1 MTPSRSRLSVWT
13 FNKFMRRNVGALR
26 PRFEHCSA
34 DRADRVTRMR
44 HQEFLFSASGPWRR
58 TCYCQQDNSGEIAGS
73 TSYLRLI
80 PLLPLN
86 EFFKQSLGC
95 IGPFFSRSS
104 GGRFGNSGFRVFAF
118 LHRLKLPESLKQRLR
133 VFGRHLSRRSRRRS
147 GNGNGNFRGIT
158 FWLRKS
164 V

>member
-1 MTPSRSRLSVWT
+1 MVGQRHKAIKTPGQQRGNRRL
-13 FNKFMRRNVGALR
+13 
-26 PRFEHCSA
+26 E
-34 DRADRVTRMR
+34 
-44 HQEFLFSASGPWRR
+44 
-58 TCYCQQDNSGEIAGS
+58 
-73 TSYLRLI
+73 RLI

-158 FWLRKS
+158 FWLWKS

>member
-1 MTPSRSRLSVWT
+1 MLRPNSSAAPQTAQIASSVCGTKNFSSVRLT
-13 FNKFMRRNVGALR
+13 RRRNCI
-26 PRFEHCSA
+26 E
-34 DRADRVTRMR
+34 
-44 HQEFLFSASGPWRR
+44 
-58 TCYCQQDNSGEIAGS
+58 QDNSGEIAGS

-118 LHRLKLPESLKQRLR
+118 LHRLKLPKSLKQRLR

-147 GNGNGNFRGIT
+147 GNGNGNFRGII